1 MSLLHMQTEDLLKSL
16 NKEQREAVKHTEGP
30 LLIMAGAGSGKTRV
44 LTHRVA
50 YLLSEKEV
58 SPRSILAITFTNK
71 AAREMKDRIEQL
83 VGLESS
89 NIWVSTFHSLCVR
102 ILRQD
107 IDRIGYD
114 RQFTILDASDQLTVI
129 KQVLRDLNIDTKRF
143 EPRAMMGKIN
153 TAKNELITPKDF
165 RKQAK
170 TFYDEQIADVYEAY
184 QTLLRKNNS
193 LDFAD
198 LIMQTV
204 HLFNRVPD
212 VLTYYQRRFQYIHVD
227 EYQDTNHA
235 QYVFINQLAS
245 RYQNICVVG
254 DSDQSI
260 YRWRGADIGNIL
272 SFEKDYPNARTILL
286 EQNYRSTK
294 MILEAANYVIQKNTN
309 RKPKKLWTDNET
321 GKKLHYF
328 QGETEQDEAR
338 FVTRHIQKF
347 LDNKTYQ
354 PEDIAI
360 LYRTNAQSRVIED
373 TLMKANIDYQV
384 VGGTKFYERKEI
396 KDIIAYLRL
405 IVNPHDDIS
414 FERVVNVP
422 KRGIGQATMDK
433 LRVYAETHDLS
444 LFDVL
449 KEVDFT
455 GVTPRAANALVRFET
470 LIESFMNQQQFLTV
484 TDMLEV
490 VLEKTGY
497 EDMLMKD
504 RSLEAQSR
512 LENLEEF
519 KTVTQNFE
527 ATNEDDQSLISFLTD
542 LSLVTDIDEV
552 DETEPEQT
560 NKITLM
566 TLHAAKGLEFPIIF
580 LIGMEENVFP
590 HSRSMDDEE
599 EMEEERRLAYVGM
612 TRAQRELYLTHANM
626 RTIYGRTMMNPMSRF
641 ISEIPEHLIDGLERV
656 EERMSGSMTM
666 QRRHSKQITTGAEQ
680 ESWAQGDKVR
690 HKKWG
695 IGTVITVHGEG
706 EAMELDIAFPA
717 PTGIKRLLAKFAPII
732 KV

>member
-1 MSLLHMQTEDLLKSL
+1 
-16 NKEQREAVKHTEGP
+16 
-30 LLIMAGAGSGKTRV
+30 
-44 LTHRVA
+44 
-50 YLLSEKEV
+50 
-58 SPRSILAITFTNK
+58 
-71 AAREMKDRIEQL
+71 
-83 VGLESS
+83 
-89 NIWVSTFHSLCVR
+89 VSTFHSLCVR